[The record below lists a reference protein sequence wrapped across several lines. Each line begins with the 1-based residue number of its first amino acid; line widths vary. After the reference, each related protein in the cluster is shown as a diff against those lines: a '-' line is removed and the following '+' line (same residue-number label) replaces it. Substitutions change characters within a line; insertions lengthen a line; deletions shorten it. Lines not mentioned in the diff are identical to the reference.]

1 MPQNSTVDVIGVIF
15 EISALSQIKLKSTNE
30 MKDRCN
36 LVVADDSN
44 FSVGLTLWGS
54 VAVNLQSALK
64 VGDVVAFKSCRVSDY
79 QGKCLNSSSD
89 LKDCCSQVK
98 HPRSNVL
105 QKWFQ
110 SASKEQHLQKIES
123 LSQRQE
129 G

>member
-79 QGKCLNSSSD
+79 
-89 LKDCCSQVK
+89 
-98 HPRSNVL
+98 
-105 QKWFQ
+105 
-110 SASKEQHLQKIES
+110 
-123 LSQRQE
+123 
-129 G
+129 